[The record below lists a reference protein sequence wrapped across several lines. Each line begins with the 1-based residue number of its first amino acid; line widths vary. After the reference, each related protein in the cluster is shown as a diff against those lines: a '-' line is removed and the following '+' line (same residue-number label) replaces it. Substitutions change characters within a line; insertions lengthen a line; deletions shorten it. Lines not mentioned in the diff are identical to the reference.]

1 MRAVETIV
9 QTNAPGKVLP
19 ILREE
24 LEDFETEATRF
35 LAGGYE
41 EEAVF
46 QGYRLKQGVYG
57 QRQANVQMLRVKLPF
72 GGVTPEQME
81 AFAELADRIAPLR
94 KGHITTR
101 QNLQF
106 HHMPLLKA
114 SEALRLLAASGL
126 STREACGNT
135 VRNVTA
141 DPWAGVTEGEL
152 FDATP
157 YAGAFARFWLRNP
170 LTQLLP
176 RKFKVAFSA
185 DDADVAITGMH
196 DLGFIPRLRDGER
209 GFRMVCGGGL
219 AIMPRE
225 AVTVR
230 EFVSVDEYLKVSE
243 AVIRV
248 FNAADMLR
256 KNRAM
261 ARIKVLIDRVGADR
275 FLAMVDEELAGGWA
289 QRDFSPD
296 RLLFLDNEEER
307 APARRDAYDQPG
319 ADATEFHRF
328 AAANA
333 RAQKQ
338 RGFSAVQVKVERGDL
353 TPDHFRGLAAVMREY
368 CGGNAR
374 TTVQQNLVLRWVRDE
389 SLYEVWTRLKA
400 LGLGEAGANTV
411 TDVVSCPGTDSC
423 KLGITSSM
431 GLNRAISER
440 VAELAGDDP
449 LVAKLHIKMSGCPN
463 SCGQHHL
470 ANIGFHGAAM
480 KVDGH
485 QLPAY
490 HAFLGGSGE
499 EGNGRVRIG
508 TQLKLR
514 LPAKRAPDAALR
526 WIELYRRERLD
537 GEAFN
542 DCFDRLGKAP
552 FEEAVRDL
560 TIAGEFSE
568 DNREMFIDW
577 TKYELYVLER
587 GEGECAV

>member
-19 ILREE
+19 ILTEE
-24 LEDFETEATRF
+24 LDDFETEATRF

-57 QRQANVQMLRVKLPF
+57 QRQPNVQMTRVKLPF
-72 GGVTPEQME
+72 GGVTPDQMD
-81 AFAELADRIAPLR
+81 AFGELAERFAPLR

-101 QNLQF
+101 QNFQF
-106 HHMPLLKA
+106 HHIPLARMPDG
-114 SEALRLLAASGL
+114 LRLLASVGL

-141 DPWAGVTEGEL
+141 DPWAGVTDGEL
-152 FDATP
+152 FDVTP

-185 DDADVAITGMH
+185 DDADVAITGIH
-196 DLGFIPRLRDGER
+196 DLGFIPRVQNGVQ
-209 GFRMVCGGGL
+209 GFKMVCGGGL

-225 AVTVR
+225 AIVVR
-230 EFVSVDEYLKVSE
+230 EFVSLDEYLKVSE
-243 AVIRV
+243 AVIRI

-261 ARIKVLIDRVGADR
+261 ARIKVLIDRIGADR
-275 FLAMVDEELAGGWA
+275 FLEMVDDELAQPWA
-289 QRDFSPD
+289 QRDFSPE

-307 APARRDAYDQPG
+307 APARRDSYAQPG
-319 ADATEFHRF
+319 DD
-328 AAANA
+328 AAAFTQFVSANVK
-333 RAQKQ
+333 AQKQ
-338 RGFSAVQVKVERGDL
+338 QGFSTVEIKITRGDL
-353 TPDHFRGLAAVMREY
+353 TPAQFHGIADIMREH

-374 TTVQQNLVLRWVRDE
+374 TTVQQNMVLRWVRDE
-389 SLYEVWTRLKA
+389 GLYEVYSRLVD
-400 LGLGEAGANTV
+400 LGLAEAGAGTV

-431 GLNRAISER
+431 GLNRAIQDR
-440 VAELAGDDP
+440 VTELAVADP
-449 LVAKLHIKMSGCPN
+449 LVEKLHIKMSGCPN

-470 ANIGFHGAAM
+470 GNIGFHGAAM

-490 HAFLGGSGE
+490 HAFIGGGYE
-499 EGNGRVRIG
+499 EGNGKVRVG

-514 LPAKRAPDAALR
+514 LPAKRTPDAVQR
-526 WIELYRRERLD
+526 WLDLYQRERED
-537 GEAFN
+537 GEEFN
-542 DCFDRLGKAP
+542 AYFDRVGKAP
-552 FEEAVRDL
+552 FEQAVQDL
-560 TIAGEFSE
+560 TIPGDFSD

-577 TKYELYVLER
+577 TKFELYVLER